1 VAIPYHVPKPK
12 PPFKDGRTWGLMVP
26 AVIGVIGL
34 AAFAL
39 LAFAF
44 PELSVLPQA
53 FRTNAVVVGS
63 IALAIGGEVGTLF
76 TNIEIFRKVTSGDV
90 TFWDWTALVT
100 SLIATMIAFLIA
112 AAALLG
118 VDVIWTGFVTTW
130 GQILL
135 IAVVALDQYA
145 GQMELGLYIGTHDAR
160 MKQWRAN
167 YEEWLFRMAVK
178 AGTAESLSKLPLAP
192 AVKTEPDMNDTK
204 EMPVV
209 PRPVEKKPAK
219 KRGRPKKQAVPKV
232 DVAESYEG
240 IEEVDGGW
248 SARCLVC
255 GWEGKSPYPTEKRAR
270 QALGGHRFFCPNTV
284 RIGVEGDF

>member
-1 VAIPYHVPKPK
+1 MALAYHVPRPK

-26 AVIGVIGL
+26 SVVGVVGL

-53 FRTNAVVVGS
+53 FRTNAVVIGS

-76 TNIEIFRKVTSGDV
+76 TNIEIFRKVTSGDS
-90 TFWDWTALVT
+90 TMWDWTALVT

-112 AAALLG
+112 AAVLLG
-118 VDVIWTGFVTTW
+118 VDVVWTGFVTTW

-160 MKQWRAN
+160 MKKWREN
-167 YEEWLFRMAVK
+167 YEAWLFGMAVK
-178 AGTAESLSKLPLAP
+178 AGTADKPSLAP
-192 AVKTEPDMNDTK
+192 AAKKELDMGDTQEMEP
-204 EMPVV
+204 V
-209 PRPVEKKPAK
+209 PRPVEKK
-219 KRGRPKKQAVPKV
+219 KRGRPKKKSVPKKTT
-232 DVAESYEG
+232 SYEG
-240 IEEVDGGW
+240 ITEVEGGW
-248 SARCLVC
+248 DVTCSVC
-255 GWEGKSPYPTEKRAR
+255 GWTGKSPYPTEKRAR
-270 QALGGHRFFCPNTV
+270 QAFGGLRYFCHTV
-284 RIGVEGDF
+284 IKIKGDF

>member
-1 VAIPYHVPKPK
+1 MALAYHIPKPK

-53 FRTNAVVVGS
+53 FRTNAVVIGS

-76 TNIEIFRKVTSGDV
+76 TNIEIFRKVTSGDS
-90 TFWDWTALVT
+90 TIWDWTALVT

-112 AAALLG
+112 AAVLLG
-118 VDVIWTGFVTTW
+118 VDVVWTGFVTTW

-160 MKQWRAN
+160 MKQWRTN
-167 YEEWLFRMAVK
+167 YESWLYGMAVK
-178 AGTAESLSKLPLAP
+178 AGTVDAPGKQSLAP
-192 AVKTEPDMNDTK
+192 AKTELDMSDTQ
-204 EMPVV
+204 EMPAV
-209 PRPVEKKPAK
+209 PRPVEKKPTK

-232 DVAESYEG
+232 DIVESYEG
-240 IEEVDGGW
+240 IEEVEGGW

-255 GWEGKSPYPTEKRAR
+255 GWEGKNPYKTEKRAK
-270 QALGGHRFFCPNTV
+270 QALGGHKYFCPNTV
-284 RIGVEGDF
+284 RINGDF